1 MLVKEQSTEV
11 KLARMHENQGL
22 QNKTGNDGISV
33 IKGIQN
39 KMQNMLSR
47 LRLLSIVDDDFV
59 QLCFQI
65 RISSKIFHFFVG
77 FFLTKLNFHYAKVLN
92 HPLFLYISK
101 ETDIFKKW
109 S

>member
-1 MLVKEQSTEV
+1 MNRSIAKTQENQIKRDWEKSRLQRVMTNWEAALGGDIRNRGKMGDLLVKEQSTEV

-47 LRLLSIVDDDFV
+47 LRLLSIVEDDDFFV
-59 QLCFQI
+59 A
-65 RISSKIFHFFVG
+65 FF
-77 FFLTKLNFHYAKVLN
+77 
-92 HPLFLYISK
+92 
-101 ETDIFKKW
+101 
-109 S
+109 